1 MSVYLRAAIVALL
14 VALGFLA
21 GRLTNAPQR
30 APDALAAFPDA
41 PQSLVAVQL
50 PPEAMLPGAERT
62 RVNFAAQV
70 DSMPVAAIDPVRIAP
85 SSAPLTPPSP

>member
-1 MSVYLRAAIVALL
+1 MSVYLRAAVVALL

-50 PPEAMLPGAERT
+50 PPEAMLPGAERA
-62 RVNFAAQV
+62 RVN
-70 DSMPVAAIDPVRIAP
+70 
-85 SSAPLTPPSP
+85 